1 MTLFIQDRA
10 NPEYVR
16 YATRSVI
23 NQAMKSDYLVP
34 RVQNLL
40 EASYKGPQ
48 IISPESTSNPEMTT
62 GANTSHPTPVG
73 LSSMSK
79 VVIATLCSAV
89 VGIVAAFV
97 LFKKVFNSKQN
108 CFAACDG
115 TGMDKSY
122 IDNAHFQSPRGVNE
136 GFYTATGN
144 AHGMDNMQ
152 VVQYDIANGLNIIHE
167 DSEVSST
174 ARSYATSN
182 MTNNMSRVDISCDTS
197 IAWSEAS
204 EKTMTTSNKNRTPT
218 YGEGAGDLHII

>member
-48 IISPESTSNPEMTT
+48 IISPESTNSNPEMTT
-62 GANTSHPTPVG
+62 DANPSYPTSAG

-144 AHGMDNMQ
+144 AHGMDDMQ

-174 ARSYATSN
+174 ARSYATST

-218 YGEGAGDLHII
+218 YGEGVSFQT